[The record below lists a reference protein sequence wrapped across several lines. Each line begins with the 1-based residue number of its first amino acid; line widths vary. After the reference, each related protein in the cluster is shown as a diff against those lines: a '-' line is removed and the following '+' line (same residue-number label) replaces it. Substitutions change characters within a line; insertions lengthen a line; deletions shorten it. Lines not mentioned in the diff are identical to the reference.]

1 MVVCGPAG
9 RFSANDNNSNNLFAV
24 LADERP
30 DGEVSEGGSGG
41 SSDESYHTAPE
52 FPPRRRSATTKDTS
66 LITSKPVAPVAA
78 AAVPNPALAA
88 ATARPRPPRPPR
100 PPRSNRN
107 RNNTSTSTSTRL
119 RRGDVAPGRIIHVRN
134 PTGEKSWRGHPGIV
148 LAVDGRKAHVVTLT
162 TWAGKT
168 CEQKWSACTEDP
180 VKYRRWFMLV
190 ADGRAPGHD
199 GVPVVEL
206 RGGKKMP
213 RLCYVDCKRTHWLD
227 VSEMEKYM
235 RRGDTDFWVTDES
248 KDDIIK
254 HLKYLDTVETPWVD
268 DAPPKGQ
275 PWKPLMA
282 GALRCDGW

>member
-1 MVVCGPAG
+1 MVVRGPAG
-9 RFSANDNNSNNLFAV
+9 RFSANDNNNNNLFAV

-52 FPPRRRSATTKDTS
+52 FPPRRRSA
-66 LITSKPVAPVAA
+66 IAPVAA
-78 AAVPNPALAA
+78 TAAPTAPALAA
-88 ATARPRPPRPPR
+88 AAARPRPPR

-107 RNNTSTSTSTRL
+107 STSTSTRL

-206 RGGKKMP
+206 REGKNMP
-213 RLCYVDCKRTHWLD
+213 RLCYVACKRTHWLD

-254 HLKYLDTVETPWVD
+254 HLKYLDTVETPWID

>member
-52 FPPRRRSATTKDTS
+52 FPPRRRSAT
-66 LITSKPVAPVAA
+66 
-78 AAVPNPALAA
+78 
-88 ATARPRPPRPPR
+88 
-100 PPRSNRN
+100 
-107 RNNTSTSTSTRL
+107 
-119 RRGDVAPGRIIHVRN
+119 PGRIIHVRN